1 MRPTDILTDEHKVIL
16 MVCDAAEREAQSMR
30 AAGAAD
36 AERVAKMV
44 DFFRTFADHCH
55 HAKEEEHLFVM
66 MGERGFPRDFGPVG
80 MMLHEHK
87 QSRANVKAVADN
99 VAAAAAGDAAALSA
113 VAENLL
119 AYASLLRAHIY
130 KEDNILYP
138 MANQAFSEAD
148 QTALAAEFERVERD
162 EIGADVH
169 EKYHQ
174 IAHELAG
181 R

>member
-1 MRPTDILTDEHKVIL
+1 MKPTELLSHEHQVIL

-30 AAGAAD
+30 AGGAVD
-36 AERVAKMV
+36 AERVGKMV
-44 DFFRTFADHCH
+44 EFFHTFADRCH
-55 HAKEEEHLFVM
+55 HAKEEDHLFVKM
-66 MGERGFPRDFGPVG
+66 AEKGFPRDFGPVG
-80 MMLHEHK
+80 MMLHELEL
-87 QSRANVKAVADN
+87 SRANVAAVADN
-99 VAAAAAGDAAALSA
+99 LAAAAVGDTTAAATVS
-113 VAENLL
+113 ENLL

-148 QTALAAEFERVERD
+148 QAALAAEFERVERD
-162 EIGADVH
+162 EIGAGVH
-169 EKYHQ
+169 EKYHR